1 MSLCSKT
8 LLALDQPPSTLSVA
22 FIGLRRMRAL
32 NRRYRGKDYATDV
45 LSFAYAEVEEDGMP
59 FLGEIVISPDV
70 AARNALRLNS
80 STDRE
85 IGRLLVHGILHL
97 MGYNHETDNGE
108 MIRLQRRLVRRSF
121 FLAAGRVLG
130 LG

>member
-97 MGYNHETDNGE
+97 MGYDHETDNGE